1 MQNQLSDKIK
11 YGYNSLFSF
20 SVVFFDLKY
29 ILLYG
34 YFTPV
39 LKTHAVINGIL
50 SKIAI
55 RILELFSIGAM
66 LFSHNSNVIGVLS
79 PFFSMSSYKLLK
91 LPIDLRKHTN

>member
-1 MQNQLSDKIK
+1 M
-11 YGYNSLFSF
+11 
-20 SVVFFDLKY
+20 FFDLKY

-66 LFSHNSNVIGVLS
+66 LFSRNSNVIGVLS
-79 PFFSMSSYKLLK
+79 PFFSMSSYYYPLIKHELHSSLLSVSSH
-91 LPIDLRKHTN
+91 R